1 MDKVRILPLT
11 LVGLMAVLAGAGA
24 VWAQQ
29 QGTEQKDYQA
39 ELPAAPDQAKTFTPP
54 PEESIPDDAF
64 GEMVRLGRELF
75 VNTQQLKGE
84 YVGNG
89 LNCVN
94 CHVDAGRLADSAP
107 LWAAY
112 PMYPA
117 YRKKNDK
124 VNTME
129 ERIQG
134 CFRYSMN
141 GKPPPANSKEL
152 TALLTYH
159 YWLATGAPV
168 GKALAGRGYPKLEK
182 PDQGPDVA
190 RGRQVYEANCALC
203 HGDSGQGT
211 SVAGNYVFPPLWGQD
226 SFNWGAG
233 MHRVNT
239 AAGFIKANMPLGKP
253 NSLSDQEAWDV
264 AAFINSHERPQ
275 DPRFEGDV
283 KATDNAYH
291 QHQCYYGEPV
301 HGERLGTQSYAN
313 PLE

>member
-1 MDKVRILPLT
+1 MRNERFLPLALFALSVSLT
-11 LVGLMAVLAGAGA
+11 GA

-29 QGTEQKDYQA
+29 QNGAKDKDYQA
-39 ELPAAPDQAKTFTPP
+39 ELPKTPAQAPAFTPP
-54 PEESIPDDAF
+54 PEDSIPDNEF
-64 GEMVRLGRELF
+64 GQMVRLGRDLF
-75 VNTQQLKGE
+75 VNTQQLKGK

-94 CHVDAGRLADSAP
+94 CHLNAGRLADSAP

-141 GKPPPANSKEL
+141 GKPPPAGSKEL
-152 TALLTYH
+152 TAMVTYH

-168 GKALAGRGYPKLEK
+168 GKALAGRGYPKLKKAAKE
-182 PDQGPDVA
+182 PDIE
-190 RGRQVYEANCALC
+190 RGRKVYEANCAVC
-203 HGDSGQGT
+203 HGAGGQGT
-211 SVAGNYVFPPLWGQD
+211 SVAGKYVFPPLWGEH

-233 MHRVNT
+233 MHRINT
-239 AAGFIKANMPLGKP
+239 AAAFIKANMPFGKP

-264 AAFINSHERPQ
+264 AAFVNSHERPQ
-275 DPRFEGDV
+275 DPRFQGDV
-283 KATDNAYH
+283 VATKKEFH
-291 QHQCYYGEPV
+291 QHQCYYGKTVRDHE
-301 HGERLGTQSYAN
+301 LGTQAYAN
-313 PLE
+313 PLQ

>member
-1 MDKVRILPLT
+1 MGKPGMLPLT
-11 LVGLMAVLAGAGA
+11 VLFLSVSLAGSA
-24 VWAQQ
+24 WAQQ
-29 QGTEQKDYQA
+29 SGAAKEKDFQA
-39 ELPAAPDQAKTFTPP
+39 ELPQTPP
-54 PEESIPDDAF
+54 DANQFSPPDESAIPDNQF
-64 GEMVRLGRELF
+64 GEMVRLGRDLF
-75 VNTQQLKGE
+75 VHTQQLKGK

-94 CHVDAGRLADSAP
+94 CHLDAGRLANAAP

-141 GKPPPANSKEL
+141 GKPPPAGSKEL
-152 TALLTYH
+152 TAMVTYH

-168 GKALAGRGYPKLEK
+168 GKALEGRGYPKLQKAAKE
-182 PDQGPDVA
+182 PDID
-190 RGRQVYEANCALC
+190 RGRKVYEANCAIC
-203 HGDSGQGT
+203 HGEGGQGT
-211 SVAGNYVFPPLWGQD
+211 SVAGKYVFPPLWGKN

-239 AAGFIKANMPLGKP
+239 AASFIKANMPLGKP
-253 NSLSDQEAWDV
+253 NSLTDQEAWDV
-264 AAFINSHERPQ
+264 AAFVNSHERPQ
-275 DPRFEGDV
+275 DPRFKGSVAATE
-283 KATDNAYH
+283 KAFH
-291 QHQCYYGEPV
+291 QHQCYYGKT
-301 HGERLGTQSYAN
+301 ERDHVLGKQAFAN
-313 PLE
+313 PLK